1 MSQSIQTHP
10 VHIHDCDSCTYLGTI
25 RSQDREGEVADLYT
39 CGNEESQ
46 TVIARY
52 SDEPQ
57 DYTSVPLFIL
67 LSQTN
72 YPMKDIARALS
83 LVKMRDLINKIL
95 YRKQ

>member
-1 MSQSIQTHP
+1 MSQPTHT
-10 VHIHDCDSCTYLGTI
+10 HDCNDCIYLSTVV
-25 RSQDREGEVADLYT
+25 SHDRLNRVADLYT
-39 CGNEESQ
+39 CGKDESQ